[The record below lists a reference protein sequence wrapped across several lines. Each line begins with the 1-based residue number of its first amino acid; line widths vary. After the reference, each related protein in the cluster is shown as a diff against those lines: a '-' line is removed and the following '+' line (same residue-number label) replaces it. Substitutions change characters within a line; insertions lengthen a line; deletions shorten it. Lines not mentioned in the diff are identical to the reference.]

1 MVAEATSADF
11 GGAVDNQALYAQSFG
26 GLPHGTVYSGGFK
39 SFDLRPELKSK
50 MSTNLKAFETTTGG
64 AGTAGYAMI
73 PVYVDSRIVDI
84 SRKYTPLTEL
94 IPRVANQ
101 GITADYNRITAKGAA
116 TTAQEDA
123 ALVDVAHTRARVSK
137 SIKYLY
143 SVGRVTGPAIAA
155 VPAYTLMGFDP
166 SGTASSGLGGS
177 NPFAATSAANALQQ
191 EVLLAARALK
201 ELEEELILVGSATT
215 SVGSGP
221 NGTEFDGLITLQG
234 STNTTDLAGAS
245 LTWDDVETAVRNAF
259 DDGGRPNLAVCSSS
273 VLQDL
278 RKLMIDTFRMSPGDN
293 TTEIAFGISAQ
304 LVLQTMVGRVPVIPS
319 MYLSNTSGAKQII
332 FLDMDYI
339 EMRVLQDMT
348 FEELAKTN
356 DSRKFMLK
364 MYEVI
369 INRAPE
375 FCSLIDNIG

>member
-1 MVAEATSADF
+1 MVIATSASL
-11 GGAVDNQALYAQSFG
+11 GGAVDDRALYAQSFG
-26 GLPHGTVYSGGFK
+26 NLPHGTIYSAGLK
-39 SFDLRPELKSK
+39 SFDGRAQLRESMSNNYKSF
-50 MSTNLKAFETTTGG
+50 MTTSGG
-64 AGTAGYAMI
+64 AGTAGFAMI

-84 SRKYTPLTEL
+84 SRRYTPLTEL

-101 GITADYNRITAKGAA
+101 GISADYNRVTAKGAA

-123 ALVDVAHTRARVSK
+123 ALIDVTHTRERVSK
-137 SIKYLY
+137 SIKFLY

-155 VPAYTLMGFDP
+155 VPAYTLEGFQP
-166 SGTASSGLGGS
+166 TGSQTGGS
-177 NPFAATSAANALQQ
+177 PFASNPAGNALQQ

-201 ELEEELILVGSATT
+201 ELEENLVVVGSETS

-221 NGTEFDGLITLQG
+221 DGTEFDGLITQQG
-234 STNTTDLAGAS
+234 STNVLDLNGAS
-245 LTWDDVETAVRNAF
+245 ITWDNVETAVRTSF
-259 DDGGRPNLAVCSSS
+259 DNGGRVSLAVASSN
-273 VLQDL
+273 VVTDL
-278 RKLMIDTFRMSPGDN
+278 RKIMIDTFRMSPADN

-319 MYLSNTSGAKQII
+319 QYLSIVSGSKQII
-332 FLDMDYI
+332 FLDMDFI

-364 MYEVI
+364 IYEALVV
-369 INRAPE
+369 RAPE
-375 FCSLIDNIG
+375 FNALIDNIS

>member
-1 MVAEATSADF
+1 MTAVTSSF
-11 GGAVDNQALYAQSFG
+11 GGSIDTKALYAQSFG
-26 GLPHGTVYSGGFK
+26 NLPDGTVYAGGYRG
-39 SFDLRPELKSK
+39 FDNRSELKSK
-50 MSTNLKAFETTTGG
+50 FTAGLKSFATTTGG

-73 PVYVDSRIVDI
+73 PVYVDSRIVDV

-101 GITADYNRITAKGAA
+101 GITADYNRVTAKGAA
-116 TTAQEDA
+116 TTAAEDA
-123 ALVDVAHTRARVSK
+123 ALADVSHTRERVSK

-143 SVGRVTGPAIAA
+143 SVGRVTGPAQAA
-155 VPAYTLMGFDP
+155 VPAYMMEGFQP
-166 SGTASSGLGGS
+166 GGAQTGGSPFSNAPASS
-177 NPFAATSAANALQQ
+177 ALQQ

-201 ELEEELILVGSATT
+201 ELEENLMLLGSNTT

-234 STNTTDLAGAS
+234 STNVTDKSTSALVWS
-245 LTWDDVETAVRNAF
+245 DVDTAVTAAF
-259 DDGGRPNLAVCSSS
+259 DDGGRPSLATCSSS
-273 VLQDL
+273 VLNDL
-278 RKLMIDTFRMSPGDN
+278 RKIMIDTFRMSPADN
-293 TTEIAFGISAQ
+293 ATEIAFGINAQ
-304 LVLQTMVGRVPVIPS
+304 LVLQTPVGRIPVIPS
-319 MYLSNTSGAKQII
+319 MYMSNVSGAKQI
-332 FLDMDYI
+332 FFWDMDYI

-364 MYEVI
+364 IYEVI

-375 FCSLIDNIG
+375 FCSGIDNIS